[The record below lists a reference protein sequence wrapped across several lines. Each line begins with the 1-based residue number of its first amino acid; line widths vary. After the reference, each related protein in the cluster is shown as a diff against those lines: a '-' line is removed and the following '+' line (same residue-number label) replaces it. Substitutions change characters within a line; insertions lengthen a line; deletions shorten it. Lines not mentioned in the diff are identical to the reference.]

1 MSKNVA
7 ENKEQFYQAIKNDTY
22 AEYVLKENP
31 KLVVITDW
39 EGDGYFYPYVVVPSD
54 YENEQE
60 VDDLLCEQLPE
71 IPVMY
76 LERQEQNNLA
86 FYHIDT
92 KNIPENLD
100 I

>member
-22 AEYVLKENP
+22 AEYILQESP

-39 EGDGYFYPYVVVPSD
+39 ESDGYFYPYVVVPSEFD
-54 YENEQE
+54 NKQKL
-60 VDDLLCEQLPE
+60 DDLLCEHMPE
-71 IPVMY
+71 IPVKE
-76 LERQEQNNLA
+76 LERQEQNNFA
-86 FYHIDT
+86 TYHIVT
-92 KNIPENLD
+92 ENNPENLN